1 MQVKKNNRIILCSK
15 PKSQNALRKIKGDLA
30 VKQNN
35 YIKMTREHQ
44 NYRIAMGMQ
53 QRKSI
58 IKTEKEQAENYKLK
72 DGDDLGRYNSVGKM
86 GIVVKKI

>member
-1 MQVKKNNRIILCSK
+1 VQVKKCIILYSK
-15 PKSQNALRKIKGDLA
+15 PKSQNALRNIKGDLA

-44 NYRIAMGMQ
+44 NYRIAMGIR

-58 IKTEKEQAENYKLK
+58 INNRKGTSRKLQAE
-72 DGDDLGRYNSVGKM
+72 GW
-86 GIVVKKI
+86 

>member
-1 MQVKKNNRIILCSK
+1 
-15 PKSQNALRKIKGDLA
+15 
-30 VKQNN
+30 
-35 YIKMTREHQ
+35 MTREHQ

-72 DGDDLGRYNSVGKM
+72 DGDDLGRYSSVGKM